1 MKRKTSLIAFLASAT
16 LHALMLFLAGRV
28 DVKTS
33 EPMRDQATEM
43 VMVAVKVV
51 QPPSTTSPPSPPQP
65 RPSRPAPAMPAA
77 PSEIAAP
84 QVGQRPLASMDAPPP
99 PTDAEWAFA
108 ASYTLKNSK
117 GYRHSWGQQ
126 VRSLMG
132 TVVEGPDQGQVRFRV
147 EIAPDG
153 SLSQLD
159 TLWTTSPAAERL
171 ARQAIKNLPRLPP
184 TPTGQP
190 LVFEKTISFSPFIT
204 DSPPIYKDDCLP
216 DPPTFRNPFA
226 WNGEGAPRSDE
237 PPAQAEPPD
246 PQSLAECL
254 RQLPQDSIE
263 AEAAHDMRQLEQWR
277 SMKLGR

>member
-1 MKRKTSLIAFLASAT
+1 
-16 LHALMLFLAGRV
+16 
-28 DVKTS
+28 
-33 EPMRDQATEM
+33 MRDQAADM
-43 VMVAVKVV
+43 VMVAVELV
-51 QPPSTTSPPSPPQP
+51 QPHSTKSRPSPPQP
-65 RPSRPAPAMPAA
+65 RPSRPVLALPAT

-84 QVGQRPLASMDAPPP
+84 QVAQRPLASMDAPPP

-153 SLSQLD
+153 SLSKLD

-171 ARQAIKNLPRLPP
+171 ARQAIENLPRLPP

-190 LVFEKTISFSPFIT
+190 LVFEKTISFSPFVT
-204 DSPPIYKDDCLP
+204 DSPPIYNDDCLP
-216 DPPTFRNPFA
+216 DPPTFRNRFA
-226 WNGEGAPRSDE
+226 WKGEGTPRSDE
-237 PPAQAEPPD
+237 PSAQAEPLN
-246 PQSLAECL
+246 PQSMADCM

-263 AEAAHDMRQLEQWR
+263 AEAAHDRRQLEQWR